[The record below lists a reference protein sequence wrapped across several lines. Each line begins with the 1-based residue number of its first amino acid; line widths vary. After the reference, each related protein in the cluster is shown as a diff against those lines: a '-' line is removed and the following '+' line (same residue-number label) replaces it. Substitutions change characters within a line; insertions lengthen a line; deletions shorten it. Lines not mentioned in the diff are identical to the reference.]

1 MYISPKRKKQK
12 SVFGSTANIVNENDT
27 KRFSCF
33 GFLFFFSRS
42 RKQPKFPHFL
52 SNQAEQHKIPYHK
65 IDNNRDRNP
74 NPDRTADKILQH
86 LQRPN
91 KAHIQTS
98 KNKIKNQNLKR
109 IKKKLSTS
117 GEGFYHASSS
127 TLEVPKDLL
136 DCTRV
141 VWWTSVHA
149 SSAISTKRRDLR
161 SRL

>member
-33 GFLFFFSRS
+33 GFLFFFLQESQTTKIPTFS
-42 RKQPKFPHFL
+42 
-52 SNQAEQHKIPYHK
+52 EQHKIPYHK